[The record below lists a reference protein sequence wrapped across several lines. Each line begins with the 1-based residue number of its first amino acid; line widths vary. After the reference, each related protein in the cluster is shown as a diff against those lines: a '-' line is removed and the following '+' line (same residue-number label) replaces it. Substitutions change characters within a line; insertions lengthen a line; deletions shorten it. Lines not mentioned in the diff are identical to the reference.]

1 MLDVGCC
8 NTTACGSTRVP
19 QEVTMTR
26 TNHTGPR
33 SKNLLLAVALTLV
46 VAQVGAPAE
55 RVVLGEY
62 FTNLY

>member
-1 MLDVGCC
+1 
-8 NTTACGSTRVP
+8 
-19 QEVTMTR
+19 MTR